1 MKRYYISHPFTGN
14 EEQNKADADRIRA
27 ALKEAHP
34 DICFMN
40 PLGMFGNKDTDYCTA
55 LADAL
60 ELLSSC
66 DAVIFCRGWEDST
79 GCRAEKAF
87 AMQQGIKVM
96 YIQDFNADLRHMDDE
111 TIKQDLAKALKREI
125 VRHEA
130 DIKTAHTC
138 IVTVQNKGGGID
150 YGDGIIR

>member
-14 EEQNKADADRIRA
+14 EEKNKADADRIRA

-60 ELLSSC
+60 ELLSTC
-66 DAVIFCRGWEDST
+66 DAVIFCPGWEDST

-87 AMQQGIKVM
+87 AMQQGIRIM
-96 YIQDFNADLRHMDDE
+96 YLQDFPEAIRHLADDMVKD
-111 TIKQDLAKALKREI
+111 DLAKALKAEI
-125 VRHEA
+125 VRHR
-130 DIKTAHTC
+130 DTPTCTVIIKT
-138 IVTVQNKGGGID
+138 KGGRMI
-150 YGDGIIR
+150 YEIRHDG